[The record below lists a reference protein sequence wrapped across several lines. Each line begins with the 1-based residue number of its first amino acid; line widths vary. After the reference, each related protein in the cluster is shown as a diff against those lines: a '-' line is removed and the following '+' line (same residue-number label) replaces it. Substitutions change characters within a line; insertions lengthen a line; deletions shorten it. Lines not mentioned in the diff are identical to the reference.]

1 MNAFDLKSALLAKHA
16 QHVVLI
22 HFPIALFMVGAAFDV
37 LSERT
42 KNASLAVVAYY
53 NLVVAAIAA
62 VPTVITGILAWR
74 WALDGARL
82 KGTLLFHLLG
92 GITLAVLMLY
102 VAWLHT
108 RARRWMVAPPK
119 WRFAVEVSTCAL
131 VVLTAYLGG
140 FLSGVNG

>member
-1 MNAFDLKSALLAKHA
+1 MNALDLKSALLAKHA

-74 WALDGARL
+74 WALEGARL

-119 WRFAVEVSTCAL
+119 WRFAVEAATCAL
-131 VVLTAYLGG
+131 VGLTAHLGG